1 MVMPGSESGSFLA
14 ERPIRTSCTTTP
26 LLEAA
31 SLLQSA
37 PNGRPAFGW
46 LTLSRS
52 RRGDIEDVFPQTAS
66 LSKVDHHGRLLTPL
80 VEEELHA
87 TNHVS
92 DSEGRCFARG
102 SRQAA
107 GFGPT
112 LLIVSW
118 GFPRFGRRIGDQSIC
133 RQSSPPVTRHVAMGS
148 VTLPGAVRRRLSCSK
163 QTVDSRNTRP
173 RRAHASI
180 VVIRSA
186 GNDRRA
192 ARRQRDHVGEPGGDA
207 QGTRAAADDPG
218 V

>member
-133 RQSSPPVTRHVAMGS
+133 RQSSPPVTRHVAMGPCRVS
-148 VTLPGAVRRRLSCSK
+148 SPESREAIMPLADCRQPYHSSATRPCIDRRHPIRRKRPTCCSSAAGSCRRAWRRC
-163 QTVDSRNTRP
+163 SRNSSR
-173 RRAHASI
+173 
-180 VVIRSA
+180 
-186 GNDRRA
+186 G
-192 ARRQRDHVGEPGGDA
+192 
-207 QGTRAAADDPG
+207 
-218 V
+218 